1 MAEVA
6 VVSGN
11 AQDLLETFEQELEQ
25 VIQSR
30 THPAEKRIRF
40 GNLRSEI
47 SRGSDN
53 GDVANAAVV
62 YETPGGSTT
71 QINIVYDP
79 EKQAFSYLSDDLD
92 ETVTSDDPHEVV
104 RMVERH
110 ADSIPDKRLEALKNT
125 IDIWLSEGK
134 SRREMFS
141 EMNKL
146 LQNEFLG
153 GRITNEELKA
163 GIQHIVREYASNGS
177 RK

>member
-6 VVSGN
+6 FVAGN
-11 AQDLLETFEQELEQ
+11 GQELLEAFEQELEKL
-25 VIQSR
+25 IQSR

-47 SRGSDN
+47 SRDN
-53 GDVANAAVV
+53 GDVANAAIV

-71 QINIVYDP
+71 QINVVYDSGD
-79 EKQAFSYLSDDLD
+79 QTFSYLSDDLD

-104 RMVERH
+104 QMVERH
-110 ADSIPDKRLEALKNT
+110 ADSIPEKRMEALKKA
-125 IDIWLSEGK
+125 IDIWMQEGK
-134 SRREMFS
+134 SRSEMFS

-153 GRITNEELKA
+153 GRITNDELKA
-163 GIQHIVREYASNGS
+163 GIQHIVKEFSRNG
-177 RK
+177 RC